1 MYGAARSVHDTCPP
15 SIEKSI
21 RSTVTGELTSHAT
34 LPESEFERG
43 DTNVNAAMFEHAEVL
58 NETDGREDTLPAA
71 SRASTANV
79 YELPHAK
86 PETAYDV
93 EVVCP
98 NCDPSR
104 YTV

>member
-1 MYGAARSVHDTCPP
+1 MLVPEFVVDGMRLEGLVGACVS
-15 SIEKSI
+15 
-21 RSTVTGELTSHAT
+21 G
-34 LPESEFERG
+34 
-43 DTNVNAAMFEHAEVL
+43 HAEVL